1 MGEIT
6 PRCAIGRFGEAVSHR
21 LQWNHQSHSCSSLGK
36 AHAYVFQRTC
46 RRTKTV
52 SQLSIHDKKK
62 AIVDFQCP
70 KSETCG
76 IVDKTLSLLSQQ

>member
-1 MGEIT
+1 MGEMT
-6 PRCAIGRFGEAVSHR
+6 PRCAIGRFGEAASHR

-36 AHAYVFQRTC
+36 AHAYVLQRTC

-62 AIVDFQCP
+62 AIVDF
-70 KSETCG
+70 KRSKLETCNNM
-76 IVDKTLSLLSQQ
+76 DKTLSC